1 MKTTQKSTIKTFK
14 RFVTESNDKW
24 YSLDLTTD
32 MTNEQVA
39 LSEDWAEDLLGPVK
53 QAPIVDHQ
61 KIENELKKLYDQKF
75 YKQNRLY
82 LPKINNLIYFLIA
95 KYILD
100 STS

>member
-1 MKTTQKSTIKTFK
+1 MKELNLHEEIIKSLKLISYD
-14 RFVTESNDKW
+14 R
-24 YSLDLTTD
+24 SLTL
-32 MTNEQVA
+32 NEQVA

-82 LPKINNLIYFLIA
+82 LPKIKLFIFISLII
-95 KYILD
+95 
-100 STS
+100 